1 MSMNGEY
8 LRVTPAELTRAL
20 KDPEWAL
27 DLAEEIQD
35 VQEDIETTP
44 AEARHFTTHQ
54 TWNLLDFLLKRSAFP
69 VDIVHGEEPFAEADD
84 WGYGP
89 PQYVT
94 ADRVRLA
101 ADTLTQ
107 MTYDQLIQCIDHS
120 ELAAAEIYP
129 QIWDSP
135 KSLEWARDLFTPLT
149 EFFQA
154 AAADGHAMVIWLD

>member
-8 LRVTPAELTRAL
+8 LRVTPEELTRAL

-27 DLAEEIQD
+27 DLAEETQD
-35 VQEDIETTP
+35 AQEGAETAP
-44 AEARHFTTHQ
+44 AADRHFTTHQ

-89 PQYVT
+89 PRYVT

-107 MTYDQLIQCIDHS
+107 MTYDQLIQGIDHF

-135 KSLEWARDLFTPLT
+135 TSLDWARDLFIPLT

-154 AAADGHAMVIWLD
+154 AASDGHAMVLWLD